1 MVPGAQEPAAGP
13 ARSAPQRRRGSALE
27 AALLDA
33 VWEEVVEK
41 GYDRFT
47 IESVAERARTSR
59 DVIYR
64 RWANKAELIQA
75 AVARAGRQEQVVI
88 PDTGTLRGDL
98 IELLH
103 QANRTRAHLGVQMI
117 LQLGGY
123 HAETGAGIAELRN
136 AFLSERGSAMHI
148 ILERA
153 VARGEVDPAKLT
165 PRVVAVPF
173 DLYRQELLM
182 TLKAVT
188 DEATESIVDEVF
200 LPLVATRRTE
210 PSTSHDRQHGMTA
223 DEQSGRRGRQ
233 PE

>member
-1 MVPGAQEPAAGP
+1 MERTMPRTDAAQP
-13 ARSAPQRRRGSALE
+13 RTTKRRRGDALE

-33 VWEEVVEK
+33 AWEEVAEK

-64 RWANKAELIQA
+64 RWPGKAELVRA
-75 AVARAGRQEQVVI
+75 AATRAGANQQVSI
-88 PDTGTLRGDL
+88 PDTGTLRGDIL
-98 IELLH
+98 ELLR
-103 QANRTRAHLGVQMI
+103 QASRSRARIGVQLI

-123 HAETGAGIAELRN
+123 HADTGEGIAELRD
-136 AFLSERGSAMHI
+136 AFLSGRSSAMQT

-153 VARGEVDPAKLT
+153 VERGEVDPARLT

-182 TLKAVT
+182 TLKAVPDT
-188 DEATESIVDEVF
+188 VAESILDEVF
-200 LPLVATRRTE
+200 LPLVLV
-210 PSTSHDRQHGMTA
+210 TA
-223 DEQSGRRGRQ
+223 Q
-233 PE
+233 

>member
-1 MVPGAQEPAAGP
+1 MTPVEPTP
-13 ARSAPQRRRGSALE
+13 RRSTKRRRGSALE

-33 VWEEVVEK
+33 AWEELDEK

-47 IESVAERARTSR
+47 IESVAERASTSR

-64 RWANKAELIQA
+64 RWPNKAELIQA
-75 AVARAGRQEQVVI
+75 AAARAGSREEVVV

-103 QANRTRAHLGVQMI
+103 QANRARAQLGVTMI

-123 HAETGAGIAELRN
+123 HAETGASLADLRS
-136 AFLSERGSAMHI
+136 AFLSERGSAMHT

-153 VARGEVDPAKLT
+153 VARGEADPAKLT
-165 PRVVAVPF
+165 PRVISVPF
-173 DLYRQELLM
+173 DLYRHELLM
-182 TLKAVT
+182 TRKAVT

-200 LPLVATRRTE
+200 LPLVA
-210 PSTSHDRQHGMTA
+210 PG
-223 DEQSGRRGRQ
+223 
-233 PE
+233 